1 MFLKN
6 VFATMVPS
14 ISDIPQIPS
23 GEAHRCQDSPEGAG
37 GGKSLKMS
45 ERQLVAEMLRGRG
58 LWDLEIWG

>member
-1 MFLKN
+1 
-6 VFATMVPS
+6 MVPS